1 MWRSIRFR
9 MTITYLLV
17 IVAVMFATGIILL
30 NMLEQYY
37 LSSEE
42 ENLERTGKLAAQFI
56 FTYLRD
62 GADSVLLS
70 SVAENFSR
78 QLNARVIIVNPQY
91 TVLGDSL
98 RVGGY
103 LGSRLERPEIKEAL
117 EGGIGR
123 NIQYSTLSSQWVLQL
138 AVPVEREGLLQ
149 GAVFFSTSLE
159 PVHKTLADVRRLLF
173 YSTIVAMLLA
183 GTLVVLFAH
192 HLTGPIKDLTVAA
205 QQMAEGNLDQKIA
218 VSSKDEIGRLAEQF
232 NIMAARV
239 KDMNQ
244 RLTRFVA
251 DVSHD
256 LRTPL
261 ASIHICLESLLNY
274 EMKPEEQREFLQ
286 DINQETKRLI
296 YMVEDLLDLTRRQEV
311 ADKREIISLGLLL
324 EEVIDVTRPRLER
337 KEQQFFTHIP
347 TNLPFLNVS
356 PEALKRVL
364 FNLLDNSIKFTPSG
378 GWIKLSAEWKDNEV
392 AVTIED
398 TGCGIPQDCLPFI
411 FERFYRVDK
420 SRSRYLGGTGLG
432 LAICKEIVEHYG
444 GKICVQS
451 QEGKGSIFCF
461 SLPVDAS
468 IQPQSPEP
476 AEFMG
481 L

>member
-1 MWRSIRFR
+1 MLRSIRFR

-17 IVAVMFATGIILL
+17 IVAVMLVTGLILL

-78 QLNARVIIVNPQY
+78 QINARVIIVNPQY

-103 LGSRLERPEIKEAL
+103 LGNRLERPEIKEAL
-117 EGGIGR
+117 EGRVGR
-123 NIQYSTLSSQWVLQL
+123 NVQYSSLSSQWVLQI
-138 AVPVEREGLLQ
+138 AVPVERDDLLQ
-149 GAVFFSTSLE
+149 GAVFFSASLD
-159 PVHKTLADVRRLLF
+159 PVHKTLSAVRRFLF
-173 YSTIVAMLLA
+173 FSTIAAMLLG

-205 QQMAEGNLDQKIA
+205 QQMAEGNLDQKIV

-261 ASIHICLESLLNY
+261 ASIHVCLQSLQNY
-274 EMKPEEQREFLQ
+274 EMNPEEQKEFLQ
-286 DINQETKRLI
+286 DINQETQRLI
-296 YMVEDLLDLTRRQEV
+296 YLVEDLLDLTRRQEV
-311 ADKREIISLGLLL
+311 ADKREIISLSRLL
-324 EEVIDVTRPRLER
+324 EEVADVTRPRLER

-347 TNLPFLNVS
+347 PNLPYLNVS

-364 FNLLDNSIKFTPSG
+364 FNLLDNSVKFTPSG
-378 GWIKLSAEWKDNEV
+378 GWIKLSAEEKEGEV
-392 AVTIED
+392 VVTVED
-398 TGCGIPQDCLPFI
+398 TGCGMPEDCLTLI
-411 FERFYRVDK
+411 FDRFYRVDK
-420 SRSRYLGGTGLG
+420 SRSSYLGGTGLG

-444 GKICVQS
+444 GKIKATS
-451 QEGKGSIFCF
+451 QEGKGSIFYF
-461 SLPVDAS
+461 SLPVDPL
-468 IQPQSPEP
+468 IQLGNSTPDGF
-476 AEFMG
+476 AVM
-481 L
+481 

>member
-17 IVAVMFATGIILL
+17 IVAVMLVTGLILL

-70 SVAENFSR
+70 SAAENFSR
-78 QLNARVIIVNPQY
+78 QINARVIIVNPQY

-103 LGSRLERPEIKEAL
+103 LGNRLERPEIKEAL
-117 EGGIGR
+117 EGRVGR
-123 NIQYSTLSSQWVLQL
+123 NIQYSNLSSQWVLQL
-138 AVPVEREGLLQ
+138 AVPVERDNILQ
-149 GAVFFSTSLE
+149 GAVFLSASLDPVHETLAAVRSFLFFSTI
-159 PVHKTLADVRRLLF
+159 A
-173 YSTIVAMLLA
+173 AMLLA
-183 GTLVVLFAH
+183 GMLVVLFAH
-192 HLTGPIKDLTVAA
+192 HLTGPIKELTVAA

-218 VSSKDEIGRLAEQF
+218 VSSRDEIGRLAEQF
-232 NIMAARV
+232 NIMAARL
-239 KDMNQ
+239 KDMNL

-261 ASIHICLESLLNY
+261 ASIHVCLQSLQNY
-274 EMKPEEQREFLQ
+274 EMSPEQQKEFLQ
-286 DINQETKRLI
+286 DINQETQRLI
-296 YMVEDLLDLTRRQEV
+296 YLVEDLLDLTRRQEV
-311 ADKREIISLGLLL
+311 ADKREIISLGQIL
-324 EEVIDVTRPRLER
+324 EEVAELTRPRLER

-347 TNLPFLNVS
+347 TDLPFFHVS
-356 PEALKRVL
+356 PESLKRVL
-364 FNLLDNSIKFTPSG
+364 FNLLDNSIKFTPPG
-378 GWIKLSAEWKDNEV
+378 GWIKLSARMGEGKTEV
-392 AVTIED
+392 TVED
-398 TGCGIPQDCLPFI
+398 TGCGIPPECQELI

-432 LAICKEIVEHYG
+432 LAISREIVEQYG
-444 GKICVQS
+444 GQISVKS
-451 QEGKGSIFCF
+451 QEGKGSVFSF
-461 SLPVDAS
+461 SLPIDPS
-468 IQPQSPEP
+468 IQPEN
-476 AEFMG
+476 EIIM
-481 L
+481 